1 VAAVVNARG
10 EVLAGAA
17 AAVPRRARRLR
28 AGGPLVE
35 VARKL
40 HAVLTSGHRALGYNV
55 QGACSVVEVIEDDE
69 TKTTT
74 RRAPPDLRLAEL
86 ADDCARR
93 APLWRPARS
102 LTDGVLTPRRFTSH
116 VLAQHLAGEY
126 WVAAEAPAWVEWVAL
141 DIDAHP
147 DQARDGALAG
157 PRARERAERVL
168 ASVWRALRCSSTR
181 QPGVFRSPGGG
192 FHVWIALSRGAGAG
206 NGETTWPAWFV
217 RAWFSLVLRERGVDV
232 SPGRCEVYPAGR
244 RLRAPCGARME
255 LLQPRNPDN
264 PDDLRLIRWEG
275 TYGLREER
283 GDQAQRDQTHV
294 RRVVPLVETFLA
306 AYEASRRPLDE
317 WLGRPEAA
325 WDRAWGFL
333 LWRADRASKNADG
346 SLGGEE
352 QSQQRDDV
360 PPGGHAEDLAELV
373 GGAVKEAE
381 GIADLVVHPDPDP
394 EADHLS
400 DLPPDPDPDLPPAPA
415 GELVRGRAWRN
426 KVNHLVTRG
435 LTSAGRRHDAVLAL
449 TFYYGAECGLSREA
463 TLQRLEDWCMRHT
476 HAGSV
481 TLAEEGRSAFV
492 KVCRAEAANYFDG
505 YAHRWPR
512 RGGGVPCAPLADREW
527 EIVALA
533 HPSVRDEVAV
543 LLSWLAGNA
552 DAAGIVGAPVE
563 LAGGLVAALC
573 PERRVLV
580 DGSRRRAAAVAV
592 EELLRLGVMTLHRKH
607 WAGCHGRIYKVWHRF
622 GASVPPAA
630 HQTRQEA
637 PGGAKP
643 AALVVAERR
652 VPEGTLRAWSAGT
665 TAPAWVKLDV
675 DPDVTPPAVPGARAP
690 WWVRLYTE
698 REFTVEEFWYGDDTV
713 IPLPHRERVRYP
725 WMRPRPSTLPPGA
738 PAPAQLTLAVPAE
751 LVPLLPGGLVSAVD
765 GAWRAWARRDGA

>member
-1 VAAVVNARG
+1 MTGPRG
-10 EVLAGAA
+10 EVLAGAV
-17 AAVPRRARRLR
+17 AAVPRRMRRLR
-28 AGGPLVE
+28 AGGPLVD

-40 HAVLTSGHRALGYNV
+40 HAVLTSGHRKLGYNV
-55 QGACSVVEVIEDDE
+55 QGACSVTELADDGG
-69 TKTTT
+69 
-74 RRAPPDLRLAEL
+74 RRAPSDLQLAEL

-93 APLWRPARS
+93 SPLWRPART
-102 LTDGVLTPRRFTSH
+102 LTKGILTPRVFTSR

-126 WVAAEAPAWVEWVAL
+126 WVAPEAPGWVEWVAL

-147 DQARDGALAG
+147 DQARDGALAV

-168 ASVWRALRCSSTR
+168 ASVWRALGCSSTR
-181 QPGVFRSPGGG
+181 QPVVFRSPGGG
-192 FHVWIALSRGAGAG
+192 FHVWIALSRGAHG
-206 NGETTWPAWFV
+206 NGENTWPAWLV
-217 RAWFSLVLRERGVDV
+217 RAWFALVLRERGVDV
-232 SPGRCEVYPAGR
+232 APGRCEVYPAGR

-255 LLQPRNPDN
+255 LLQPQQPDN
-264 PDDLRLIRWEG
+264 PDDLRLIAWQG

-283 GDQAQRDQTHV
+283 SNQAQRDQVHV
-294 RRVVPLVETFLA
+294 RRVVPMVETFLA

-325 WDRAWGFL
+325 WDRVWGFL
-333 LWRADRASKNADG
+333 LWRADRASQKPDG
-346 SLGGEE
+346 SVGEGE

-373 GGAVKEAE
+373 RGSVEEHRAAGSVAE
-381 GIADLVVHPDPDP
+381 LVPHHGTDP

-400 DLPPDPDPDLPPAPA
+400 NLPPDPDPDLPPAPA
-415 GELVRGRAWRN
+415 GELVRGRAWRL

-435 LTSAGRRHDAVLAL
+435 LTRAGARHDAVLAL
-449 TFYYGAECGLSREA
+449 TFYFAAECGLPREA
-463 TLQRLEDWCMRHT
+463 TLQRLEEWCLRHT
-476 HAGSV
+476 HPGSV
-481 TLAEEGRSAFV
+481 TLATEGRAAFV
-492 KVCRAEAANYFDG
+492 KVCRAEAANYFDH

-527 EIVALA
+527 QIVALA
-533 HPSVRDEVAV
+533 HASVRDEVAV

-563 LAGGLVAALC
+563 LAGALVAALC

-622 GASVPPAA
+622 GASTPPAA
-630 HQTRQEA
+630 LQTRQDA
-637 PGGAKP
+637 PGVAKP
-643 AALVVAERR
+643 AALVIAERL
-652 VPEGTLRAWSAGT
+652 VPEGVLRAWSAGT
-665 TAPAWVKLDV
+665 TAPAWVELEA
-675 DPDVTPPAVPGARAP
+675 DPAVVPPAVPGARAP

-713 IPLPHRERVRYP
+713 IPLPRRDRVRYP
-725 WMRPRPSTLPPGA
+725 WMRPRPAHRSPGQA
-738 PAPAQLTLAVPAE
+738 EPLALAVPAE
-751 LVPLLPGGLVSAVD
+751 LVPHLPPGLADSID
-765 GAWRAWARRDGA
+765 GAWRAWQRRGAG